1 MYFTDSDN
9 LHRFEKDMISIPF
22 FGVRK
27 AWDYIDDCTEW
38 RKYHSPIRDCMDEH
52 CPYLKSKIRSD
63 IVTTKDLF
71 EAILLSIPYGAFKK
85 RVRYVLSHMTDNKFF
100 VDRKHKSVFLNKIA
114 DSDIDDN
121 NYIAGIYILTM
132 YPLFFDFKVFDN
144 LDEDKITKIDN
155 KKLKVLARFAT
166 EIFSGDKF
174 LDLKDISDRKLVVDD
189 EFICLCN
196 AILIRRF
203 GVSVLKIGG

>member
-1 MYFTDSDN
+1 MYFTDSDD
-9 LHRFEKDMISIPF
+9 LHRFEKDMRSIPF

-27 AWDYIDDCTEW
+27 AWDYIDDCTEC
-38 RKYHSPIRDCMDEH
+38 RKYNFPIRDCVNEH
-52 CPYLKSKIRSD
+52 CPYLKRKIRSNA
-63 IVTTKDLF
+63 VTAKDLF
-71 EAILLSIPYGAFKK
+71 ETFLLSIPYGAFKK

-100 VDRKHKSVFLNKIA
+100 VDRNHKAVFLNKIA

-132 YPLFFDFKVFDN
+132 YPLFFDFKVFNN
-144 LDEDKITKIDN
+144 LYEDKITKIDN
-155 KKLKVLARFAT
+155 KKLKALARFAT

-196 AILIRRF
+196 AILIRKF